1 MAPAPSFR
9 LVVAAAP
16 FRRPSGSVCLGCR
29 RLYFTGGGWFSP
41 CGLRRVA
48 LLSRPRRGS
57 PPASSLGP
65 GSPPVPSSPAA
76 SFVAA
81 PRRFAAG
88 ATGRA
93 VGFGARF
100 APRLRLQALR
110 SPSRLS
116 LFSASPSGGRV
127 PVRSPLGGSRPVPLF
142 PPPAAHCPF
151 RGGSRLPA
159 ARPPPLG
166 GSRRLSRRAARGYP
180 TVRPRDGGG
189 YSYHSHA
196 RPPPRAG

>member
-29 RLYFTGGGWFSP
+29 RLCLFVGGWFSP

-76 SFVAA
+76 SVVAA

-93 VGFGARF
+93 VGFGAPF
-100 APRLRLQALR
+100 ALRPSAPSLR
-110 SPSRLS
+110 SPRRLAF
-116 LFSASPSGGRV
+116 FSASPSGGRV
-127 PVRSPLGGSRPVPLF
+127 PVRSPFRGSRPVPLF
-142 PPPAAHCPF
+142 PPPAALCPF

-159 ARPPPLG
+159 ARPPPVG
-166 GSRRLSRRAARGYP
+166 GSRRLSRRAARGCP
-180 TVRPRDGGG
+180 SVRPHDGGG